1 MINKLKKVES
11 QLRELT
17 TTMKGT
23 LSSGLIAARE
33 KTIVYGKMEESL
45 FWVQKAIE
53 IIEEDEKRLLGEL
66 KELEESLFSNLR
78 EELNSAYAHP
88 KTTTTSTNSEELIAA
103 KALDSW
109 NTRLCNYDSSGKAT
123 FNEMIAQCMKFK
135 IPNLRYKDSYYT
147 YTFIPKTGN
156 HQWLM
161 QDKNSEVA
169 KNFSD
174 QNGNPKIVL

>member
-23 LSSGLIAARE
+23 LSGGLIAARE

-45 FWVQKAIE
+45 FWIQKAIG

-66 KELEESLFSNLR
+66 KELEESLLADIR
-78 EELNSAYAHP
+78 RDLNSAAYDHP
-88 KTTTTSTNSEELIAA
+88 KTTTTSTDTEELIAA

-109 NTRLCNYDSSGKAT
+109 NTNLCNYDSSHT
-123 FNEMIAQCMKFK
+123 LSFNELIAQCMRFK

-147 YTFIPKTGN
+147 YTFIPRTGN
-156 HQWLM
+156 YQWLK
-161 QDKNSEVA
+161 QDKNSQVV
-169 KNFSD
+169 KNFSVRD
-174 QNGNPKIVL
+174 GII

>member
-23 LSSGLIAARE
+23 LSGGLIAARE

-45 FWVQKAIE
+45 FWIQKAIE
-53 IIEEDEKRLLGEL
+53 IIEADEKRLLGEL
-66 KELEESLFSNLR
+66 KDLEESLFAGIRN
-78 EELNSAYAHP
+78 ELNAAYAHP
-88 KTTTTSTNSEELIAA
+88 KTTTTSSSEENGEDFIAV

-109 NTRLCNYDSSGKAT
+109 NTNLCNYDSSGT
-123 FNEMIAQCMKFK
+123 LSFNELIAQCMRFK

-147 YTFIPKTGN
+147 YTFIPRTGN
-156 HQWLM
+156 HQWLK
-161 QDKNSEVA
+161 QDKNSQVV
-169 KNFSD
+169 KNFSVQD
-174 QNGNPKIVL
+174 GII